1 MRHFLLITAI
11 LAIFLLQA
19 CSSGITSYPSADRGL
34 TSKGATGP
42 VAFSPKTKP
51 YTVLGRTY
59 YPMQTARG
67 YDEVGTASWYGKD
80 FHGKKTAAG
89 NIYDMYSLS
98 AAHKT
103 LPLGTWVRVTN
114 LSNGRGVDL
123 VIDDRGPF
131 VGDRIIDLS
140 YAAAQQLGS
149 ARAGLAKVRVTALAD
164 NPLINVAS
172 APART
177 KAPAPKVVKVRT
189 PAPVRA
195 VANAPVKQVVAQAP
209 KYYIQVGTFA
219 QAQNAQSVVSHLVRS
234 GYGGSRVTTMDTGGR
249 SLYCVQAGAFYRF
262 DQAEKAL
269 MKLKRQFPSSFLAR
283 V

>member
-1 MRHFLLITAI
+1 MRHFLPITAI
-11 LAIFLLQA
+11 LVIFLLQA
-19 CSSGITSYPSADRGL
+19 CSGGIASYPSADRGL

-59 YPMQTARG
+59 YPLQTARG

-131 VGDRIIDLS
+131 VGNRIIDLS

-177 KAPAPKVVKVRT
+177 KAPAPKVARVRT
-189 PAPVRA
+189 PAPRP
-195 VANAPVKQVVAQAP
+195 VAATKQMVAQKP
-209 KYYIQVGTFA
+209 KYYVQVGSFA
-219 QAQNAQSVVSHLVRS
+219 EARNAQSVVTHLVRS
-234 GYGGSRVTTMDTGGR
+234 GYGGSRVTTMNMNGR

-262 DQAEKAL
+262 DQAERAL
-269 MKLKRQFPSSFLAR
+269 MKLKRQFPSSFLSR